1 MASDPKITLYAVGA
15 SISESELVQKAGC
28 CVTMEYEDE
37 YGRKS
42 KRVITHPI
50 GSGSI
55 DRAHLQAAHLALASI
70 TRPMR
75 RIANIGLIC
84 PERVRA
90 ILDESD
96 AEYSESQRDNVDI
109 VGEARKWITFYD
121 RLRFIPSLVED
132 ISGVD
137 RAREC
142 AESQSG
148 SDTGT
153 VAA

>member
-1 MASDPKITLYAVGA
+1 MASDPSITLHAVGA
-15 SISESELVQKAGC
+15 SISENELVQKAGC

-50 GSGSI
+50 GNGSI
-55 DRAHLQAAHLALASI
+55 DRAHLQAAHLALASVV
-70 TRPMR
+70 RPMR
-75 RIANIGLIC
+75 RIANIRLVC
-84 PERVRA
+84 PGRVRA

-96 AEYSESQRDNVDI
+96 AEYSESQEDNIDI
-109 VGEARKWITFYD
+109 VGEARKWVTFCD
-121 RLRFIPSLVED
+121 HLRFIPSLVED
-132 ISGVD
+132 ILGVD
-137 RAREC
+137 QAREC